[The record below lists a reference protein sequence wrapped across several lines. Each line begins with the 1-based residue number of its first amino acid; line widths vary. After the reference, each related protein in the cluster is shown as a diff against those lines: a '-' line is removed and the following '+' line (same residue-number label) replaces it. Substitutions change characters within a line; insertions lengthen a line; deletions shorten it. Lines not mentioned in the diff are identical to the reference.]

1 MSEHSA
7 LSGATTVAEPPGPLL
22 PSGFEDGDGD
32 SRRKLMIVGAVA
44 GVVVL
49 LIAAFFLLKGGGSSS
64 PAASGVVPHGVA
76 PSSASGGTGQGHKP
90 ITLPKAFHGNV
101 GRDPFKPLYTQP
113 VAATGGGTQT
123 GKSTGTG
130 TGTGGG
136 GGAPAPAPSTGP
148 TKPAKFAPV
157 WIELVSV
164 HGTKSASF
172 VVGES
177 NGKKTRNVAY
187 NNVPVPK
194 NSLRTTFG
202 GVFALLSI
210 QDGMAT
216 VQYGDAQPF
225 DLAPGFANRHFVG

>member
-7 LSGATTVAEPPGPLL
+7 LPGATSVAEPPAPLL
-22 PSGFEDGDGD
+22 PAGFDDGD
-32 SRRKLMIVGAVA
+32 SDNRRKLMIVGAIA

-49 LIAAFFLLKGGGSSS
+49 LIAAFFLLKGGSSS
-64 PAASGVVPHGVA
+64 PTAASGLVPHGA
-76 PSSASGGTGQGHKP
+76 PSAGGSAGTGGHGHKP

-101 GRDPFKPLYTQP
+101 GRDPFKPLYVQP
-113 VAATGGGTQT
+113 VAATGGGTKTT
-123 GKSTGTG
+123 GKTTGT
-130 TGTGGG
+130 TTGGG
-136 GGAPAPAPSTGP
+136 GNPTPAPGGGQ

-164 HGTKSASF
+164 KGTKSASF

-187 NNVPVPK
+187 NNIPVPK

-210 QDGMAT
+210 QNGMAT

-225 DLAPGFANRHFVG
+225 DLAPGFGNRHFVG